1 MTKIDLESLLQ
12 IAKAATVNAYAP
24 YSGYQVGSAVLC
36 ADGSI
41 FTGCNVEN
49 ASYSLT
55 ICAERSAI
63 FNAVNAGQQS
73 FLALAIYA
81 DSTRNFPPCGACRQV
96 ISEFAPA
103 IPVIFGNQ
111 NGSTTTTMAELLP
124 GAFSLNDA

>member
-1 MTKIDLESLLQ
+1 MTKIDLDSLLA
-12 IAKAATVNAYAP
+12 IAKAATINAYAP
-24 YSGYQVGSAVLC
+24 YSGFQVGSAVLC

-73 FLALAIYA
+73 FVAIAIYA

-124 GAFSLNDA
+124 EHSV